1 VKYRA
6 FKFAVKIATFAMF
19 PVVVFVL
26 GYRTAYKYTSAWLM
40 QQMDAASKKG
50 QHDSHSSN

>member
-50 QHDSHSSN
+50 QYDKRNN

>member
-1 VKYRA
+1 MKYRA
-6 FKFAVKIATFAMF
+6 FKFAVKIATFVMF

-40 QQMDAASKKG
+40 QQLDAASWKG
-50 QHDSHSSN
+50 QP